1 MRYNSRIKYA
11 NWSRIIKIICRVLAL
26 MLAMTVSGH
35 SVATKQSAIS
45 FSDKQSR
52 TAREV
57 IQRLSRNHYK
67 DKEFGDELSSTLFDQ
82 YLINLDPGKSFF
94 TQADVN
100 RFETYRFS
108 LDDQLKKGDLSPGYK
123 IFERYR
129 ELLTERLEKNLDR
142 LPMLVPN
149 FDYTKNDVLETDRS
163 ELPWPANQKEADA
176 LWYKRIKASAL
187 NLRLA
192 DKTNEEIQT
201 ILSKRFEN
209 QILRL
214 NQMNSQDVFQVFLNS
229 LAQLYD
235 PHTSY
240 LSPRNSEN
248 FNINMSLSL
257 EGIGAVLQ
265 REEEFTKVVRL
276 VPAGPADKSGN
287 LQPADRIIAVG
298 QGDSEEMVNVVGW
311 RLDEVVEMIRGPK
324 GTKVRLEIIP
334 AHAAADD
341 VHEIITIVR
350 NKVKLE
356 EQSAKSSII
365 ELVKNDELHRIGVID
380 VPTFYIDFDARRRGD
395 PNYKSTTKD
404 VQRLIDELEA
414 QEVSGIVI
422 DLRDNGGGSLYEA
435 NALTRLFIDSGPTV
449 QIRHANSRVDREPR
463 SSYRGAH
470 YTGPMV
476 VLINRLS
483 ASASEIFAAAIQ
495 DYDRGLVLGGRSFG
509 KGTVQSLTQLTE
521 GHLKLTES
529 KFYRVSGG
537 STQHKGVIPD
547 IEFPELYDADQV
559 GESALDYALS
569 WDTIHAVQHQHYYAL
584 DDNLPSLIEQ
594 HQRRVK
600 DDPDFIYLR
609 EQIALLNKS
618 RARTKVS
625 LNEQERRQQR
635 KDDKAAQLALEN
647 KRRKLKGLDIL
658 ASLDETDN
666 DETASAPATD
676 PSASTESNEET
687 DPFLQEAGQILLD
700 SQPIFQAI
708 VSRTPVGRTLPIR

>member
-1 MRYNSRIKYA
+1 MGYNGLVKYA
-11 NWSRIIKIICRVLAL
+11 SRSSIIKISYRLLTLLLAFS
-26 MLAMTVSGH
+26 VSGYG
-35 SVATKQSAIS
+35 SAKALNAIS

-57 IQRLSRNHYK
+57 VQRLSRNHYK

-94 TQADVN
+94 TQADVD
-100 RFETYRFS
+100 RFESYRYS

-123 IFERYR
+123 MFERYR
-129 ELLTERLEKNLDR
+129 ILLTERLEQNLKQ
-142 LPMLVPN
+142 LPLLVEN
-149 FDYTKNDVLETDRS
+149 FDFKRADSLETDRS
-163 ELPWPANQKEADA
+163 QLPWPVDQKEADA

-192 DKTNEEIQT
+192 DKSSDEIQT

-298 QGDSEEMVNVVGW
+298 QGDKEDMVNVVGW

-341 VHEIITIVR
+341 VVETITIVR

-365 ELVKNDELHRIGVID
+365 ELVKDDELHRIGVID

-395 PNYKSTTKD
+395 PNYKSTTTD
-404 VQRLIDELEA
+404 VKRLIDELEV
-414 QEVSGIVI
+414 QDVSGIVI

-569 WDTIHAVQHQHYYAL
+569 WDTIHAVQHQHYYPL
-584 DDNLPSLIEQ
+584 QDNLPALKLR
-594 HQRRVK
+594 HQRRIK

-609 EQIALLNKS
+609 EQIALLDES

-635 KDDKAAQLALEN
+635 KDDKTAQLALEN
-647 KRRKLKGLDIL
+647 KRRELKGLEKL
-658 ASLDETDN
+658 AILDEADDVDGAAN
-666 DETASAPATD
+666 EVSGDAT
-676 PSASTESNEET
+676 TESAET

-700 SQPIFQAI
+700 SQPLFQAI
-708 VSRTPVGRTLPIR
+708 VSRTPIRRALPIR